1 MIDKYLVNL
10 PLSFF
15 FFFYF
20 LWDRVSLCL
29 PGCPGTYFVD
39 QAVLEL
45 RNPPASASRVLG
57 LKSCSTRTRLPLFL
71 YSIYIL
77 IVTPIPFHLPQSLI
91 TDSLL
96 SPQGGWEPI
105 EYLPTMACQVSAGLD
120 TSFPTDVRQG
130 SPVRETVCTDR
141 NSLRDMPRSGCW
153 GPHEDWASY
162 PLHIWW
168 GPPSQP
174 VCARWLVAPSLRVS

>member
-1 MIDKYLVNL
+1 MWLISICSIFLFL
-10 PLSFF
+10 F
-15 FFFYF
+15 F

-29 PGCPGTYFVD
+29 PGCPGTHFVD

-96 SPQGGWEPI
+96 SPQGGWEPL
-105 EYLPTMACQVSAGLD
+105 EYPPTMACQVSAGLD

-130 SPVRETVCTDR
+130 TPVRETVCTDR

-174 VCARWLVAPSLRVS
+174 VCALWLVAPSLRVS